1 MSKKDLNFIS
11 YASWLIS
18 QESAV
23 HGLKTLDILIG
34 MAKKKGRRESIIAVG
49 ELQFD
54 LWKLYVFFP
63 LSLIALSC
71 PLYVLLLKSSSFH
84 LYP

>member
-1 MSKKDLNFIS
+1 MMSKKDLYFIS

-54 LWKLYVFFP
+54 FVETLCFF
-63 LSLIALSC
+63 SFISNC
-71 PLYVLLLKSSSFH
+71 IVLPIICLAIKKF
-84 LYP
+84 

>member
-1 MSKKDLNFIS
+1 MMSKKDLNFIS

-49 ELQFD
+49 ELQCDFVET
-54 LWKLYVFFP
+54 LCFFFLY
-63 LSLIALSC
+63 L
-71 PLYVLLLKSSSFH
+71 
-84 LYP
+84 

>member
-1 MSKKDLNFIS
+1 MTSKKDLNFIS

-54 LWKLYVFFP
+54 FVETLYFF
-63 LSLIALSC
+63 SFISNC
-71 PLYVLLLKSSSFH
+71 IVLPIICLAIKKF
-84 LYP
+84 

>member
-1 MSKKDLNFIS
+1 MMSKKDLNFFS

-49 ELQFD
+49 
-54 LWKLYVFFP
+54 
-63 LSLIALSC
+63 
-71 PLYVLLLKSSSFH
+71 
-84 LYP
+84 

>member
-54 LWKLYVFFP
+54 FVETLYFFP